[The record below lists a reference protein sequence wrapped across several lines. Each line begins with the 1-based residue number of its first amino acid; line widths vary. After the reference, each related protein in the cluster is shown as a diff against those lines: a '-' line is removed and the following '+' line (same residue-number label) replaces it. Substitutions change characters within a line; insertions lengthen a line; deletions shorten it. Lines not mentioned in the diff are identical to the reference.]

1 MGKKKKEKM
10 KYRERIKLERES
22 SPEKKRGR
30 KGERMVI
37 FRIIDSFPQILK

>member
-1 MGKKKKEKM
+1 M

-37 FRIIDSFPQILK
+37 FRIIDSLLKWKIIKSKPV